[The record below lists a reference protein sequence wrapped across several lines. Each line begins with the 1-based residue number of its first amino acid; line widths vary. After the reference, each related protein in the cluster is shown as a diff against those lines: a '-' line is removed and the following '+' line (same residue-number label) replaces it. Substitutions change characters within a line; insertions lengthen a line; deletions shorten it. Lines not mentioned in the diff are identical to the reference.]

1 MIDEYD
7 LLTKEDVTTWK
18 FREKESLLE
27 LDHLEGWFR
36 ELVKGT
42 RKGKRRTEKIHS
54 TMEQGVKE
62 IQQLDDRI
70 SASKDKEREFL
81 RIEPSLQEV
90 FREIDAGHLPPRSE
104 SVVPTS
110 SERRTTVPWVLPR
123 SSFTLNEQDVVTKV
137 KALRE
142 ERSLIKNEI
151 TMKMQGIRFL
161 CTKAIDQDI
170 AIPKKIKEFIV
181 KETQPK
187 GEKPKAKFVVHDPQN
202 FTSFTFLGKP
212 YFARLRQGGA
222 IKILYR
228 AYKSGHPDVSGK
240 AIVRELGFPDSD
252 LRDTFRHTKNKE
264 LWGTLIV
271 AGEEKGFYRL
281 NI

>member
-18 FREKESLLE
+18 FREKESHLE
-27 LDHLEGWFR
+27 LDQVEGLYR

-54 TMEQGVKE
+54 TMEQSVKE
-62 IQQLDDRI
+62 IQQLDDQI
-70 SASKDKEREFL
+70 SANKDKERELL
-81 RIEPSLQEV
+81 RIEPSLQKV
-90 FREIDAGHLPPRSE
+90 FRESDAGHLPPRSE

-123 SSFTLNEQDVVTKV
+123 SSFTLNEQDVITKV

-142 ERSLIKNEI
+142 ERSLIKNQRAI
-151 TMKMQGIRFL
+151 SLQGIRFL
-161 CTKAIDQDI
+161 CTKAIDQGI
-170 AIPKKIKEFIV
+170 AIPKEVQKFIDR
-181 KETQPK
+181 ETLPT
-187 GEKPKAKFVVHDPQN
+187 GEKPEAKFVVHDQEG
-202 FTSFTFLGKP
+202 FTSFTFLGQP
-212 YFARLRQGGA
+212 YFVTPRQGEV
-222 IKILYR
+222 IKILFMAR
-228 AYKSGHPDVSGK
+228 RDVPAK
-240 AIVRELGFPDSD
+240 AILRTLGTPNSS
-252 LRDTFRHTKNKE
+252 LRDTFRGTKAQE

-271 AGEEKGFYRL
+271 QGEKEGFYRL